1 MYLLFAPLQ
10 VLLLPRPL
18 SLVCSIVCEHGAQ
31 RGARVHNAILS
42 FLLSSSARPFIHS
55 RFRTRRRLRSLCSYY
70 GQLRQA
76 GL

>member
-1 MYLLFAPLQ
+1 MYLLFAPLPT
-10 VLLLPRPL
+10 LPQT
-18 SLVCSIVCEHGAQ
+18 SLVCSILCEHGAQ